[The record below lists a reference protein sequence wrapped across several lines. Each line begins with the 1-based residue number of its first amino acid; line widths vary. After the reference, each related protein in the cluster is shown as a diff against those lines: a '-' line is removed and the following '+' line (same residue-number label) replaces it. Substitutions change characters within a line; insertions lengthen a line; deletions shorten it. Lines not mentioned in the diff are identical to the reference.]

1 MSQVH
6 VCYFV
11 VYILSFRWIS
21 VLNNAKEE
29 VLLKAFQDNTNSPAI
44 NQNVRELTAS
54 IIDRIKRLPGNQV
67 CCDCGAK
74 GLLFFLEWTY
84 LNWQPLLN

>member
-1 MSQVH
+1 MN
-6 VCYFV
+6 CKLKILFCFV
-11 VYILSFRWIS
+11 FRWIS

-54 IIDRIKRLPGNQV
+54 IIDRIKRLPGNDV
-67 CCDCGAK
+67 CCDCGGK
-74 GLLFFLEWTY
+74 G
-84 LNWQPLLN
+84 

>member
-1 MSQVH
+1 
-6 VCYFV
+6 
-11 VYILSFRWIS
+11 

-67 CCDCGAK
+67 CCDCGGK
-74 GLLFFLEWTY
+74 GM
-84 LNWQPLLN
+84 